1 MKNLLLTITAV
12 LTFSVGYAQKK
23 IKTSKLIEDFDYAVE
38 QLQLQH
44 QGFYNY
50 VEKGEVDAQITKLRD
65 ELNHLKDVE
74 RPKASQ
80 AIAEARD
87 KGDLSENAEYD
98 AAKEAQ
104 GLLEMKISKMEN
116 TVANARIIDESQ
128 LDTSKVLVL
137 STVKLK
143 NQNSGMEMTYKLVAE
158 SEADLKTGK
167 ISVSSPIGKGL
178 LGKKV
183 GDTAEITVPSGAI
196 KFEILEITRA

>member
-1 MKNLLLTITAV
+1 M
-12 LTFSVGYAQKK
+12 
-23 IKTSKLIEDFDYAVE
+23 SKVSYYTEEGL
-38 QLQLQH
+38 
-44 QGFYNY
+44 
-50 VEKGEVDAQITKLRD
+50 KKLRG
-65 ELNHLKDVE
+65 ELNQLRDVE

-104 GLLEMKISKMEN
+104 GLLEMRIAKLEEI
-116 TVANARIIDESQ
+116 VAGARLIDESQ
-128 LDTSKVLVL
+128 FDSSKVLVH

-143 NQNSGMEMTYKLVAE
+143 NTGNGMEMTYKLVAQ

-167 ISVSSPIGKGL
+167 ISVDSPIGQGL

-183 GDTAEITVPSGAI
+183 GEIAVIQVPNGVLN
-196 KFEILEITRA
+196 FEVLEISRT

>member
-1 MKNLLLTITAV
+1 M
-12 LTFSVGYAQKK
+12 
-23 IKTSKLIEDFDYAVE
+23 SKVSYYTEEGL
-38 QLQLQH
+38 
-44 QGFYNY
+44 
-50 VEKGEVDAQITKLRD
+50 KKLRG
-65 ELNHLKDVE
+65 ELNQLRDVE

-104 GLLEMKISKMEN
+104 GLLEMRIAKLEEI
-116 TVANARIIDESQ
+116 VASARLIDESQ
-128 LDTSKVLVL
+128 FDSSKVLVH

-143 NQNSGMEMTYKLVAE
+143 NTGNGMEMTYKLVAQ

-167 ISVSSPIGKGL
+167 ISVDSPIGQGL

-183 GDTAEITVPSGAI
+183 GEIAVIQVPNGVLN
-196 KFEILEITRA
+196 FEVLEISRT